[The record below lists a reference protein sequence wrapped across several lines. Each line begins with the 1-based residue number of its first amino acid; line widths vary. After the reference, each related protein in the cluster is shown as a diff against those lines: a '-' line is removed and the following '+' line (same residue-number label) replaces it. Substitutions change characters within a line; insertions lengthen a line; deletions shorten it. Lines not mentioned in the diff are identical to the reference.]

1 MVRAHQALYPLA
13 VNPPCDDV
21 RSKVLQILF
30 KVLLTLYML
39 TLKLEVILRI

>member
-1 MVRAHQALYPLA
+1 MVRAPRALYPLA
-13 VNPPCDDV
+13 DPLCDDV